1 MEKDIFKPFVSTK
14 KEGTGLGLSIVK
26 KVVEAHDG
34 VLSFHNNQ
42 QHGMT
47 FKISLPGIL

>member
-1 MEKDIFKPFVSTK
+1 VSTK

-34 VLSFHNNQ
+34 VLSFHNKQ

-47 FKISLPGIL
+47 FKISLPGIQ